1 MEILALILLII
12 FFILPMPL
20 RETVQSAV
28 VRQAM
33 IAPLHGS
40 FSQRGGDLPADG
52 FPEAATRP
60 AGPVKISNAEFPYEL
75 TAMSA
80 FVQDVTSSET
90 IFDRNSSAVRPL
102 ASITKLMT
110 ALVFLDTNPNWA
122 ETITLTAED
131 ERDGHLHVY
140 TGETLSLRD
149 LFYVSLVGSSN
160 NATVAL
166 VRATGLTTEQFTAA
180 MNKKSLDLGMTR
192 TRFTEPTGLDSRNVS
207 SASDVALLLGT
218 ALEEPLIAKATT
230 MASYNA
236 RLVGQNKKRL
246 IKNTDMLLTRGV
258 ALRVAGVEGGKTGY
272 IPEGG
277 YNFAV
282 QVHDVENHN
291 LRIVILGAAD
301 PFARFIEAQDLAE
314 WVFKNFVWKD

>member
-28 VRQAM
+28 VRQAV
-33 IAPLHGS
+33 IAPFHGI
-40 FSQRGGDLPADG
+40 QRGGDMPVEG

-60 AGPVKISNAEFPYEL
+60 AGPTKNSDAEFPYEL

-80 FVQDVTSSET
+80 IVTDVASGQT
-90 IFDRNSSAVRPL
+90 IFDRHANDVRPL

-122 ETITLTAED
+122 ETLTLTIDD
-131 ERDGHLHVY
+131 ERAGHLYVD

-166 VRATGLTTEQFTAA
+166 SRASGLSSDAFVAA
-180 MNKKSLDLGMTR
+180 MNKKASDLGMTR

-207 SASDVALLLGT
+207 SAEDTAILLGA
-218 ALEEPLIAKATT
+218 ALEEPLIAQATT

-236 RLVGQNKKRL
+236 RIVGEKKKRL

-282 QVHDVENHN
+282 QVHDAANHN

-314 WVFKNFVWKD
+314 